1 MGLIFPLCWIYTAV
15 TETLFKEI
23 LMKKEGKGLNIA
35 DYQLK
40 H

>member
-1 MGLIFPLCWIYTAV
+1 MGLTFPLCWIYTPV
-15 TETLFKEI
+15 TETLFKAI
-23 LMKKEGKGLNIA
+23 LMKKEEKELIIA